1 MYHFFELQQWVID
14 RHKSLLLIWVNTRSK
29 NWMRHG
35 LGEWKKMI
43 LSIIVAAYL
52 SLSGGMYPCPEVYSS
67 SHTGKAEHSS
77 CLFSESSK

>member
-1 MYHFFELQQWVID
+1 
-14 RHKSLLLIWVNTRSK
+14 
-29 NWMRHG
+29 MRHG
-35 LGEWKKMI
+35 LGEWKKII